1 MKRPLLLLALALTSS
16 ALGACGLG
24 SNDAAPVDDDSDKQ
38 AVAMACF
45 QAADIDAQIQ
55 GDDGIV
61 IGRGPDAPHVKFFLT
76 SGEAEAAQFEGHG
89 EGAEQ
94 IGPALLYAGDGGD
107 DLLKDVEDCLAD
119 L

>member
-1 MKRPLLLLALALTSS
+1 M
-16 ALGACGLG
+16 G
-24 SNDAAPVDDDSDKQ
+24 DAHPVDDAALAVELRQ
-38 AVAMACF
+38 APS
-45 QAADIDAQIQ
+45 
-55 GDDGIV
+55 
-61 IGRGPDAPHVKFFLT
+61 R
-76 SGEAEAAQFEGHG
+76 G